1 MIDIYS
7 QEADKELVFTN
18 LFEVV
23 KKIFTEKKDE
33 WIAKHVAF
41 DLRDK
46 FDYRGKIKPCIKQ
59 KERAMMK
66 LMR

>member
-23 KKIFTEKKDE
+23 KKYLPKRRMNGLLNMLHLIYVINLIIEEK
-33 WIAKHVAF
+33 
-41 DLRDK
+41 
-46 FDYRGKIKPCIKQ
+46 
-59 KERAMMK
+59 
-66 LMR
+66 